1 MCDLLCRQYRGRN
14 GCGHQYA
21 YGVQRCAASFRRP
34 NQAYCVPQNG
44 RVRDLPRVVDA
55 LDDYQE
61 GRCPACLGQTP
72 PSSEGS
78 EFGWVAG

>member
-21 YGVQRCAASFRRP
+21 YGAQRCATSFRRP
-34 NQAYCVPQNG
+34 DQAYCVPQSG
-44 RVRDLPRVVDA
+44 RLRDLPRMVDA
-55 LDDYQE
+55 QDDYQE

-78 EFGWVAG
+78 EFAGVV